1 MSAIALVTFI
11 EIYDP
16 KLVDNDG
23 NINHVDAATGKG
35 PAVQYRFQNSEPSI
49 DGIQWVG
56 PDPRNVTAHKFNY
69 LSFLYQGATRSNDG
83 NNLESSLILANESED
98 REGVP
103 SIGANKLSMSYAAQ
117 AVNSGWSVRVSTC
130 QMTDLTFSTIKSVLA
145 TDTWKI
151 TSMGYDNSS
160 IEILL
165 SSSIDAVSSN
175 IGRFLTSSLVG
186 HIPTTATIQTR

>member
-16 KLVDNDG
+16 SLVPTSGD
-23 NINHVDAATGKG
+23 ISAAI
-35 PAVQYRFQNSEPSI
+35 QHRFQNSEPTSA
-49 DGIQWVG
+49 GI
-56 PDPRNVTAHKFNY
+56 TFNGATFNF
-69 LSFLYQGATRSNDG
+69 LSFIYQGATRSNDG

-98 REGVP
+98 REGVA
-103 SIGANKLSMSYAAQ
+103 SIGANKLSMSYAAE
-117 AVNSGWSVRVSTC
+117 AVNNGWSVRVSTC

-145 TDTWKI
+145 TDIWKI
-151 TSMGYDNSS
+151 TSMGYDATN

-165 SSSIDAVSSN
+165 SSTIDAVSGN

-186 HIPTTATIQTR
+186 HLPVTATIQTR

>member
-16 KLVDNDG
+16 SLVPEDG
-23 NINHVDAATGKG
+23 DISDAI
-35 PAVQYRFQNSEPSI
+35 QYRFQNSEPTST
-49 DGIQWVG
+49 GI
-56 PDPRNVTAHKFNY
+56 TFNGERFNF

-83 NNLESSLILANESED
+83 NNLESTLILANESND
-98 REGVP
+98 REGSSGV
-103 SIGANKLSMSYAAQ
+103 NKLAMSYAAE
-117 AVNSGWSVRVSTC
+117 AVNNGWSIRIFTC
-130 QMTDLTFSTIKSVLA
+130 EMTDLTFSSVKTTLA
-145 TDTWKI
+145 TDIWKI

-165 SSSIDAVSSN
+165 SSTIDAVGGN

-186 HIPTTATIQTR
+186 HIPVTATIQTR